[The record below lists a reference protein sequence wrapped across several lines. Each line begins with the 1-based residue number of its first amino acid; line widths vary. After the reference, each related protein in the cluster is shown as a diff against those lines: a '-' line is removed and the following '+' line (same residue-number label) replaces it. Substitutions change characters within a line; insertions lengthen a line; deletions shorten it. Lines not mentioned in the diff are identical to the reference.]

1 MEIIKYNGA
10 GNDFVMFDARKGAS
24 LPTDLFTPES
34 IQSLCDRQNAWGGA
48 DGVIALR
55 EPETEGADFAMDYF
69 NSDGSG
75 GMMCGNGGRCIV
87 AFAYD
92 LGIVPGHASAGVCD
106 ANGNP
111 AGGVCV
117 FVFDAPDG
125 CHHIGKVLE
134 TSPLNKKIE
143 ITIRHIDASLDD
155 KDGNGIFVDSGTR
168 HLVVFV
174 PDSDAVDVAA
184 EGARLRRLPQYGPI
198 GVNVN
203 FVQRL
208 DNLHCNIRTFEKG
221 VEAETLACGTGNVA
235 AAVAMLL
242 TDLNQRDDIGQAPG
256 SCDDRQSVANVAPVR
271 HILNAQGGV
280 LEVQLYDIKAYT
292 NKNGSLALSL
302 EATLTG
308 PTQRM

>member
-10 GNDFVMFDARKGAS
+10 GNDFVMFDARKGNTIPA
-24 LPTDLFTPES
+24 DLFTPGS
-34 IQSLCDRQNAWGGA
+34 IQSLCDRNNAWGGA
-48 DGVIALR
+48 DGVIAIR

-92 LGIVPGHASAGVCD
+92 LGVTPSSITDGVPTY
-106 ANGNP
+106 
-111 AGGVCV
+111 
-117 FVFDAPDG
+117 VFDAPDG

-134 TSPLNKKIE
+134 SNPLDKKIE
-143 ITIRHIDASLDD
+143 ISIRHIDASLDD
-155 KDGNGIFVDSGTR
+155 KDDNGIFVDSGTR

-174 PDSDAVDVAA
+174 PDTDAVDVAV
-184 EGARLRRLPQYGPI
+184 EGARLRHQTQYGPI

-208 DNLHCNIRTFEKG
+208 DSLHCNIRTFEKG

-242 TDLNQRDDIGQAPG
+242 NDLAAGQQALP
-256 SCDDRQSVANVAPVR
+256 AVR
-271 HILNAQGGV
+271 YTLNAKGGI
-280 LEVQLYDIKAYT
+280 LEVKLYDIQAYT

-308 PTQRM
+308 PTRRM